1 MEWPQNMYDVV
12 LWKMVSFSPDIF
24 YGFVLPFK
32 YFCICLHVCHICV
45 FTYVCMNGYVSIYM
59 HMCAWLMLGTFHY
72 FCLFY
77 LFSETIL
84 FISHEYRAYQFQF
97 VPGVLCLP
105 LTN

>member
-1 MEWPQNMYDVV
+1 METVARGHWQSVEV
-12 LWKMVSFSPDIF
+12 LE
-24 YGFVLPFK
+24 
-32 YFCICLHVCHICV
+32 H
-45 FTYVCMNGYVSIYM
+45 
-59 HMCAWLMLGTFHY
+59 LGLKFANVKA
-72 FCLFY
+72 LY